1 MAITWPSSP
10 PAMRKRVILA
20 HPCHYCRKLFLFVGL
35 AQCTQKPWHVVDGH
49 VSRVLR
55 WTCVDLFRRQPIES
69 QRDRVPLVYHV
80 ARDHARQSKARSP
93 PIVTQSG
100 GRLSQTGYMGGLY
113 HLLYKARYRI
123 NQSKPSRRSQSKFM
137 VGVYM

>member
-1 MAITWPSSP
+1 MAT
-10 PAMRKRVILA
+10 
-20 HPCHYCRKLFLFVGL
+20 
-35 AQCTQKPWHVVDGH
+35 
-49 VSRVLR
+49 SRGS

-113 HLLYKARYRI
+113 HLKQERYGI
-123 NQSKPSRRSQSKFM
+123 KQSKPSRRSQSKFM
-137 VGVYM
+137 VGVYVSTRYTGFNYHRNPLVRSNTATNIEDKEDPS